1 VDFRAD
7 FELGETLELIMSGQ
21 SRGDLKFARVCR
33 IRNAGVYLLSLF
45 SLLFLL
51 LFFNAFLKIFY
62 AIKNHS
68 AP

>member
-45 SLLFLL
+45 LL